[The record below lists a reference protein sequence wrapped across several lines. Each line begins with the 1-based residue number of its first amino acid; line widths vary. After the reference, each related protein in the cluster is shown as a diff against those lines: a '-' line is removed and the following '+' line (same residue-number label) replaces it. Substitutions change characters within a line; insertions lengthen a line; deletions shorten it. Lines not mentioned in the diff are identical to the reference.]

1 MHYLG
6 KCAVSSTWSLFS
18 PQAVVQFCVSQ
29 EHGDRS
35 RVSEAPSIRAE
46 PRPAVAQERPT
57 LFFARA
63 DLLCPHFPG
72 FAKSPTTYL

>member
-6 KCAVSSTWSLFS
+6 KCAASSTWSLLS
-18 PQAVVQFCVSQ
+18 PQVDFSSVSQ

-46 PRPAVAQERPT
+46 PRPAVARESPT
-57 LFFARA
+57 LFFAPA
-63 DLLCPHFPG
+63 DLLCPHFQG